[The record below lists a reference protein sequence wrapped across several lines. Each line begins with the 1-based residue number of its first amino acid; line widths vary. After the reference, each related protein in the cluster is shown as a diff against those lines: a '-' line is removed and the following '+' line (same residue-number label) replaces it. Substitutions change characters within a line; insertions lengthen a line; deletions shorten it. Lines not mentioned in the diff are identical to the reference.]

1 MHNGGDMQDMIAR
14 EMMKFEN
21 FEKEIIPFSLFFWDF
36 FFLVNYA
43 YFIITYIHCPFSAFL
58 CKRISISFEFNV
70 HRILSI
76 KYDYIF
82 LVHHLRLE
90 ERY

>member
-43 YFIITYIHCPFSAFL
+43 YFIILH
-58 CKRISISFEFNV
+58 ISTV
-70 HRILSI
+70 L
-76 KYDYIF
+76 
-82 LVHHLRLE
+82 LVHFSVKEFLSVSNSMYTGSFRLNTIIFS
-90 ERY
+90 

>member
-36 FFLVNYA
+36 FFSSIMHILLY
-43 YFIITYIHCPFSAFL
+43 YIYPLSFQCI
-58 CKRISISFEFNV
+58 CIS
-70 HRILSI
+70 L
-76 KYDYIF
+76 
-82 LVHHLRLE
+82 
-90 ERY
+90 

>member
-36 FFLVNYA
+36 FSRQLCIFY
-43 YFIITYIHCPFSAFL
+43 YITYIHCPFSAFL

>member
-36 FFLVNYA
+36 FFSSIMHILLY
-43 YFIITYIHCPFSAFL
+43 YIYPLSFQCI
-58 CKRISISFEFNV
+58 RIS
-70 HRILSI
+70 L
-76 KYDYIF
+76 
-82 LVHHLRLE
+82 
-90 ERY
+90 